1 MYRDDTFNPM
11 EVIVNHSSALVYVI
25 DLQTY
30 EIIYAN
36 NKCKD
41 EFGDIVGNI
50 CYKVLQ
56 KNEHAPC
63 SFCPMQ
69 RSATPS
75 NYEMG
80 TIFEWEN
87 KNSINGRTYFF
98 NDRVV
103 EWRDKRKVKIQIGL
117 DITIQKELEEKI
129 SKLAYFDT
137 LTNLPN
143 RDSIKISMQQTISK
157 NCEFNSILFIDLDNF
172 KLVNDIKGHDAGDI
186 VLVETKNRIQ
196 KCIEQNNTLGRVGGV
211 KFVILAEINC
221 REKNHA
227 MQLAKNL
234 SKKILQKLQKPY
246 IVNDYKFF
254 ITASIGIV
262 IFNNEVS
269 SCDELMKFADSAVAN
284 AKKEGKNRFCFFDPK
299 LQQTIIE
306 KAKLTD
312 EIRTAI
318 HNEEFVL
325 YYQSQIFFN
334 ETPKV
339 IAVEAL
345 VRWRHQT
352 KGIIS
357 PASFIPLAE
366 ESGLIIELGKWILQE
381 AIKQLKLWENDTQKR
396 DWRISVN
403 ISIKQFEAED
413 FIENLQLIL
422 DQYRINTSLLRLEL
436 TENLLINDIDR
447 ALEKLFQLKSM
458 GISISI
464 DDFGTGYSSLAYLK
478 ILPIDELKID
488 QSFVH
493 DIVQNSNDEIITQ
506 TIISIGQKFGLDIIA
521 EGVETQEQCD
531 RLLSM
536 GCNLFQGYLFQKP
549 TEVEFI

>member
-1 MYRDDTFNPM
+1 
-11 EVIVNHSSALVYVI
+11 
-25 DLQTY
+25 
-30 EIIYAN
+30 
-36 NKCKD
+36 
-41 EFGDIVGNI
+41 
-50 CYKVLQ
+50 
-56 KNEHAPC
+56 
-63 SFCPMQ
+63 
-69 RSATPS
+69 
-75 NYEMG
+75 
-80 TIFEWEN
+80 
-87 KNSINGRTYFF
+87 
-98 NDRVV
+98 
-103 EWRDKRKVKIQIGL
+103 
-117 DITIQKELEEKI
+117 
-129 SKLAYFDT
+129 
-137 LTNLPN
+137 
-143 RDSIKISMQQTISK
+143 MQQTISK

-196 KCIEQNNTLGRVGGV
+196 KCIEQNNTLGRVGGD

>member
-196 KCIEQNNTLGRVGGV
+196 KCIEQNNTLGRVGGD

-254 ITASIGIV
+254 ITASIGLV

-284 AKKEGKNRFCFFDPK
+284 AKKEGQNRFCFFDPK